1 MGRLTSELFVRLMD
15 GVTKP
20 AQGIARAFNGIGQ
33 SVTRLNGAGGF
44 GQNLANSAARMNTSL
59 DAMRGRM
66 FDAVAAGYAL
76 QRALTA
82 PITAAAEFETVLEDM
97 GQKAGIPVE
106 QLGALGEEI
115 KEIARNTNQASMEIA
130 AAVDNMLGMGASQEV
145 ALAAA
150 APIGQAATAYNAATQ
165 DLANASY
172 AAVQNLG
179 VAASDIGTAID
190 IMAFAG
196 KEGAFELKD
205 MAQYFPS
212 LGAAYQRLG
221 QDGTQSVADLS
232 AALQIVRR
240 GTGDAS
246 TAATNLNN
254 VLQKIYAPATVA
266 AFKKQG
272 VDVFKEMAD
281 AAERGLDPIEAIAEL
296 TNETLDGDLSR
307 LGNLFQDAQVQA
319 GITSLIM
326 GLEDYRRIRDEAMS
340 AEGTV
345 SEDYLRRIRTAQG
358 AMDRWNASMQNLNI
372 TIGTA
377 LLPALNDML
386 DRILPIIGAVGDWVQ
401 ANPELTSSIITAAA
415 AIVAFR
421 VALTALKWAGL
432 FSAASAI
439 GGLAKAFTLLGRA
452 SGAAKSAVALQTAL
466 AGGAN
471 YTGLQ
476 KFGTALGAIVRAVPG
491 VGLLSSALGAIGGAV
506 ATISLP
512 VWGTFAAVAAA
523 VGAAGVLVWKYWDR
537 ITSVLSGVG
546 SVISDLIP
554 DFELSI
560 PHIEKFQKLGQGIA
574 DGWNAG
580 LTKLQEF
587 GTWISNFF
595 QQEVLSEEEKAAFAE
610 AGREW
615 AQGMVDSAIATVQG
629 LVDWFAGLPAAII
642 AAIGSIDIGS
652 LIQWPTPPDWLV
664 WLLNGGNMPEK
675 PATVTAPSGR
685 EFPTGVEKFASGGPI
700 KKGQTGIVGDGGEP
714 EFFTAGADGYITP
727 FSEAG
732 SGGGSNGRPGAP
744 AALAFNPSLTIQG
757 NVYGVDDLRAHFR
770 RFAQEMHSEFEA
782 KMAGGF
788 ADTETT

>member
-1 MGRLTSELFVRLMD
+1 MARLTSELFVRLMD

-33 SVTRLNGAGGF
+33 SVNRLNGTGSF
-44 GQNLANSAARMNTSL
+44 GQNLANAAARANTSL

-82 PITAAAEFETVLEDM
+82 PITAAADFETALEDM

-106 QLGALGEEI
+106 KLGALGEEI
-115 KEIARNTNQASMEIA
+115 KQIARDTNQATMEIA

-179 VAASDIGTAID
+179 VAADDIGRSID

-205 MAQYFPS
+205 MAQYFPG
-212 LGAAYQRLG
+212 LGASYQRLG
-221 QDGTQSVADLS
+221 QTGTQAVADIS

-246 TAATNLNN
+246 SAATNLQN

-272 VDVFKEMAD
+272 VDVFKEMAE

-296 TNETLDGDLSR
+296 TSETLDGDMSK

-319 GITSLIM
+319 GITSLIL
-326 GLEDYRRIRDEAMS
+326 GLEDYRRIRDEAMD

-386 DRILPIIGAVGDWVQ
+386 DRILPIIGAIGEWVQ
-401 ANPELTSSIITAAA
+401 ANPELTSSIITATA
-415 AIVAFR
+415 AIIGFRIAF
-421 VALTALKWAGL
+421 TALKWAGL
-432 FSAASAI
+432 FSAASAL
-439 GGLAKAFTLLGRA
+439 GGLSKAFLLLGRA
-452 SGAAKSAVALQTAL
+452 SGAAKSAIALQTAL

-471 YTGLQ
+471 YSGIQKMATG
-476 KFGTALGAIVRAVPG
+476 LGAIVRAVPG
-491 VGLLSSALGAIGGAV
+491 VGMLASGLGAIGTAIAG
-506 ATISLP
+506 ISLP
-512 VWGTFAAVAAA
+512 VWGGIALVAAA
-523 VGAAGVLVWKYWDR
+523 VGSAGVLIWKYWDR
-537 ITSVLSGVG
+537 LTSIFSGVG
-546 SVISDLIP
+546 AVVAETLAPAFDLLKPAIDWMAP
-554 DFELSI
+554 AGTAITDAWDGA
-560 PHIEKFQKLGQGIA
+560 LG
-574 DGWNAG
+574 
-580 LTKLQEF
+580 KLQEF
-587 GTWISNFF
+587 GNWIGSFF
-595 QQEVLSEEEKAAFAE
+595 QREVLTEEEKAAMAQ
-610 AGREW
+610 AGRDW
-615 AQGMVDSAIATVQG
+615 AQGMVDGAKAVIN
-629 LVDWFAGLPAAII
+629 DMIEWFKGLPQMILN
-642 AAIGSIDIGS
+642 AIGSIDLGS
-652 LIQWPTPPDWLV
+652 LIQWPQ
-664 WLLNGGNMPEK
+664 MPWDSA
-675 PATVTAPSGR
+675 PAPTQTAPSGR
-685 EFPTGVEKFASGGPI
+685 EFPTGVEQFAKGGAVR
-700 KKGQTGIVGDGGEP
+700 KGETIVVGDGGEP
-714 EFFTAGADGYITP
+714 EFFTPGADGFITP
-727 FSEAG
+727 FSMAD
-732 SGGGSNGRPGAP
+732 GGGSSSARPAP
-744 AALAFNPSLTIQG
+744 TAAPAFNPTFIVQG
-757 NVYGVDDLRAHFR
+757 SVYGVADLEERFR
-770 RFAQEMHSEFEA
+770 QFAQQMQSEFAA
-782 KMAGGF
+782 KMAGSF
-788 ADTETT
+788 ADTETA